1 MDRRDYLIVIRL
13 KSDLCPGS
21 GYAYAGIVDSDV
33 CYDSYGIPCLPG
45 RRLKGCLR
53 EAAELI
59 GLTETERDT
68 LFGKSGDNEVRG
80 IRIGNAYIDRYQEIR
95 RDLESLDPI
104 LRKHITPQNILDQF
118 TTVRA
123 QTKIGE
129 NGVSDDNSLRFIR
142 TVNHYL
148 PKELGGT
155 EMCLKAEVVMP
166 DTIGRDLLEK
176 FAMTVKAVRLI
187 GMNRNRGMGSVRCGL
202 EPDPFLEEE
211 KKENWTLDTEMVEN
225 ADQNNP
231 AVQCI
236 YLSDGQIA
244 DRNLDDHAEYI
255 LRYTIRN
262 TAPLIMSGEKDYKTE
277 KYISG
282 RSVMGFFAG
291 CYIKETGQ
299 GGDGE
304 EFADLFLKNRVRFG
318 ALYPAEKA
326 YDRKYGT
333 EDDRPFEETDGIETD
348 VYYPAPA
355 FIHRLKKTK
364 CYVNVSKIIHN
375 DAKKCEEFGI
385 GTEYAAGNGNQ
396 PKRLRGKFVCL
407 KEDGILLKEPAE
419 DIIYH
424 HTKKSKKQGNREGEL
439 LYTTEALREQQIFV
453 GELAG
458 NGKAIG
464 ILAALLQK
472 YPLRFGKSK
481 GTQYGTCVLDVEPV
495 IQKVVKRNRVYKAD
509 SRILAVLESDGIFV
523 NDCGYTVRCEEV
535 RDQIRNC
542 LGIERKESVSRN
554 AEEGVYTELETGV
567 LTGYYAKWN
576 LHRQAVPVVKAGS
589 TFEFYLTEDL
599 NTYTDVFWVGENTG
613 EGFGRLH
620 LIENKWED
628 CRMKLAQKEDFL
640 PVKPRYTGKLL
651 QKMILDEVWERLKLN
666 AVKSELH
673 FPNAASLGR
682 VTMML
687 AGSLDAYPDDAKE
700 SYHDFVR
707 RIASIKT
714 DNVRRKAESILIK
727 WIGDVCK
734 SSLKYSSLAEDLKI
748 LYDGLSQNESFEEA
762 MEKLWGR
769 YLMEMLIQEK
779 YNLKHREIGN
789 EEN

>member
-1 MDRRDYLIVIRL
+1 MDRRNYSIVIRL

-68 LFGKSGDNEVRG
+68 LFGKSGDNEGKG

-95 RDLESLDPI
+95 RDLERLDPI
-104 LRKHITPQNILDQF
+104 LRKYITPQNILDQF

-148 PKELGGT
+148 PEELGGT
-155 EMCLKAEVVMP
+155 EMCLKAAAVMP
-166 DTIGRDLLEK
+166 DTISRDLLEK

-187 GMNRNRGMGSVRCGL
+187 GMNRNRGMGSVQCSL
-202 EPDPFLEEE
+202 EPDPSLKEE
-211 KKENWTLDTEMVEN
+211 KTENWTPDAEMGKS

-244 DRNLDDHAEYI
+244 DGNLDDHAGYI

-277 KYISG
+277 QYIRG

-291 CYIKETGQ
+291 CYIRETGQ
-299 GGDGE
+299 GGDSE

-318 ALYPAEKA
+318 ALYPAEKNGI
-326 YDRKYGT
+326 K
-333 EDDRPFEETDGIETD
+333 TDI
-348 VYYPAPA
+348 YYPAPA

-364 CYVNVSKIIHN
+364 CYVNVSKRIPH

-424 HTKKSKKQGNREGEL
+424 HTKKSKKQGNRDGDL
-439 LYTTEALREQQIFV
+439 LYTTEALREQQIFA
-453 GELAG
+453 GEIVG

-481 GTQYGTCVLDVEPV
+481 GAQYGTCVLDGEPV
-495 IQKVVKRNRVYKAD
+495 IQKAVKRNRVYKAG
-509 SRILAVLESDGIFV
+509 SRVLAVLESDGIFV

-535 RDQIRNC
+535 RNQIQKC
-542 LGIERKESVSRN
+542 LGIEGKETVSRD
-554 AEEGVYTELETGV
+554 AREDVYTELETGV
-567 LTGYYAKWN
+567 LTGYYTKWN

-589 TFEFYLTEDL
+589 TFEFYLAEDL
-599 NTYTDVFWVGENTG
+599 HTDTDVFWVGENTG

-620 LIENKWED
+620 LMENKWED

-640 PVKPRYTGKLL
+640 PVNPGYTGKLL

-673 FPNAASLGR
+673 FLNAASLGR

-687 AGSLDAYPDDAKE
+687 AGSLAAYPADAKE
-700 SYHDFVR
+700 SYHDFVK

-714 DNVRRKAESILIK
+714 DYVRRKAESILEK
-727 WIGDVCK
+727 QIGDV
-734 SSLKYSSLAEDLKI
+734 SDGSLKYSSLAEDLKI
-748 LYDGLSQNESFEEA
+748 LYDSLSQDNSFERA

>member
-1 MDRRDYLIVIRL
+1 MDRRNYSIVIRL

-68 LFGKSGDNEVRG
+68 LFGKSGDNEVKG

-95 RDLESLDPI
+95 RDLERLDPI
-104 LRKHITPQNILDQF
+104 LRKYITPQNILDQF

-148 PKELGGT
+148 PEELGGT
-155 EMCLKAEVVMP
+155 EMCLKAAAVIP
-166 DTIGRDLLEK
+166 DTISRDLLEK

-187 GMNRNRGMGSVRCGL
+187 GMNRNRGMGSVQCSL
-202 EPDPFLEEE
+202 EPDSLSEE
-211 KKENWTLDTEMVEN
+211 KASLPD
-225 ADQNNP
+225 
-231 AVQCI
+231 
-236 YLSDGQIA
+236 SQITGGYP
-244 DRNLDDHAEYI
+244 DDHAEYI
-255 LRYTIRN
+255 MRYTIRN
-262 TAPLIMSGEKDYKTE
+262 TAPLVMSGEKDYKTE

-291 CYIKETGQ
+291 CYIRETEQ
-299 GGDGE
+299 GGDSE

-333 EDDRPFEETDGIETD
+333 EDDSLSEETGGIKTD
-348 VYYPAPA
+348 IYYPAPA
-355 FIHRLKKTK
+355 FICRLKKTK
-364 CYVNVSKIIHN
+364 RYVNVSKIIPHDVN
-375 DAKKCEEFGI
+375 ECVESGI
-385 GTEYAAGNGNQ
+385 GTEYAAGKGNQ

-419 DIIYH
+419 DMIYH
-424 HTKKSKKQGNREGEL
+424 HTKKSKKQGNRDGDL
-439 LYTTEALREQQIFV
+439 LYTTEALREQQIFA

-464 ILAALLQK
+464 VLAALLQK

-481 GTQYGTCVLDVEPV
+481 GTQYGTCVLDGEPV
-495 IQKVVKRNRVYKAD
+495 IQKVVKRNRVYKAG
-509 SRILAVLESDGIFV
+509 SRILAVLESDGIFI

-640 PVKPRYTGKLL
+640 PVKPGYTGELL

-666 AVKSELH
+666 AVKSELY

-682 VTMML
+682 VTIML
-687 AGSLDAYPDDAKE
+687 AGSLAAYPDDAKE

-707 RIASIKT
+707 RISSIKT
-714 DNVRRKAESILIK
+714 DHVRRKAESILEK
-727 WIGDVCK
+727 QIGDVGDG
-734 SSLKYSSLAEDLKI
+734 SLKYSSLAEDLKI
-748 LYDGLSQNESFEEA
+748 LYDGLSQDDSFEEA